1 MPAATGSAA
10 AIPGMGAVGTGMAK
24 RLLPAVL
31 LAALACGGA
40 DAKFSRNSF
49 PKDFIFGT
57 GSAAYQVMN

>member
-1 MPAATGSAA
+1 
-10 AIPGMGAVGTGMAK
+10 MGAVGTGMAK